1 MKKKILKLIP
11 FLLGI
16 IILLIIRHYLILEMP
31 VFAYIDYISDD
42 ELMVEQAYNIKNG
55 NWLGRYG
62 YNTLL
67 KGPVFPL
74 YLALLSILKI
84 PYIFATTAVFAISC
98 CLFVYS
104 IKDIVKNKVIL
115 LIIFALTLFN
125 PIMFSI
131 DFQRVYRNSLVP
143 SFALMIISFLNL
155 ALLNRN
161 EDKMW
166 KYIVGIVSASLILPF
181 FYYLR
186 EDSIWIIPIFVFYSI
201 IIAINIISKS
211 IKKHEI
217 KLKEVIKLIVLV
229 LPILTMFL
237 FRVIVGNINY
247 SYYGENAINMTE
259 IESLND
265 AIHAINIVK
274 SEEGQKESTNSREK
288 IRKLYTVS
296 PTLASMEERFEWIQD
311 VISGREGGDVGDA
324 MFLWAFL
331 ETISGSGYDTF
342 EKQDKVFKDIANE
355 INLAIEKGELETQEL
370 TPIFADAA
378 LYKYDNESMIKNIY
392 KAFVKIND
400 YTQFGLIDTY
410 GSLYSSEY
418 FEQRI
423 RYFLEITNDKLLL
436 NNEPR
441 SWNMYGELIKDSQ
454 PEYIERMQPKV
465 QALSSIRDVYNMV
478 SKVIVIL
485 GYASYVIL
493 TINLIIKIVKKNVG
507 DTFNIWVILSGI
519 IGSVFTLCFGVAYTS
534 ETKGNVTIPFY
545 LMSAYLLNMVFLIL
559 SIISV
564 VNIIV
569 KKFKKP
575 KEILK

>member
-1 MKKKILKLIP
+1 MKKEILKLIP
-11 FLLGI
+11 FLLCI
-16 IILLIIRHYLILEMP
+16 VILLIIRHYLILEMP

-67 KGPVFPL
+67 KGPVFPI
-74 YLALLSILKI
+74 YLALLSILKM
-84 PYIFATTAVFAISC
+84 PYLLTTTAIFALAC
-98 CLFVYS
+98 CLFIYS
-104 IKDIVKNKVIL
+104 IRDIVKNKLAL

-125 PIMFSI
+125 PIMYSI

-143 SFALMIISFLNL
+143 SLALMIISFLNL
-155 ALLNRN
+155 VLLTRN
-161 EDKMW
+161 EDKLW
-166 KYIVGIVSASLILPF
+166 KYVLGIVGASLVLPF

-186 EDSIWIIPIFVFYSI
+186 EDSIWIIPIFIFYAI
-201 IIAINIISKS
+201 IVAINIVSKS

-217 KLKEVIKLIVLV
+217 KLNDIIKLVLLV
-229 LPILTMFL
+229 LPILTMVL
-237 FRVIVGNINY
+237 FKVIVGGINY
-247 SYYGENAINMTE
+247 SYYGDDAINMTE

-274 SEEGQKESTNSREK
+274 NEGRMDVTNSREK

-311 VISGREGGDVGDA
+311 MIAGREDGIIVDA
-324 MFLWAFL
+324 MFMWALL
-331 ETISGSGYDTF
+331 ETVSGSGYDTF
-342 EKQDKVFKDIANE
+342 EKQDQVFKDIANE
-355 INLAIEKGELETQEL
+355 INAAIEKGELETQEL

-378 LYKYDNESMIKNIY
+378 IYKYDNKSMIKNISE
-392 KAFVKIND
+392 AFMKIND
-400 YTQFGLIDTY
+400 YTQFSLIDTY

-423 RYFLEITNDKLLL
+423 RYFLEITNDKILL

-441 SWNMYGELIKDSQ
+441 SWNMFGELIKDSQ
-454 PEYIERMQPKV
+454 PEYIEKMQPKV
-465 QALSSIRDVYNMV
+465 QALSDIRDGYNMV
-478 SKVIVIL
+478 ANVVAVLGIV
-485 GYASYVIL
+485 SYIIL
-493 TINLIIKIVKKNVG
+493 TINLIIKAIKKNVG

-519 IGSVFTLCFGVAYTS
+519 VGSVFTLCFGVAYTTQ
-534 ETKGNVTIPFY
+534 TKGYVTIPFY
-545 LMSAYLLNMVFLIL
+545 LMSAYLLNMVFLVL

-564 VNIIV
+564 INIIV
-569 KKFKKP
+569 NKFKK
-575 KEILK
+575 